1 MDQLT
6 NKQRQII
13 RLAYQSKDPELRR
26 RAVEQVVTA
35 RYTQEFKNWA
45 NDQGS
50 VFTRRETGNKVRFN
64 SLDSSDQKEVY
75 RRWRAGEYQDRG
87 GPAPGEHEEGDD
99 AQEGAQEGEGGGR
112 HADRTELR
120 GKPKKQMS
128 DDSGLKDDDLERIL
142 PMEKINQLEGN
153 LPDKIKDGFKNT
165 SFQEL
170 ETLRQAVEYM
180 AANPDEEYTKNH
192 WLTKVAKVTN
202 DEMKKLHKGL
212 SKKLEKAKGRK
223 YSDRVLQVA
232 NDNNLEGVDADAVW
246 QFRKD
251 KPSRGR
257 KLSAEELKAKFLA
270 GSWADQET
278 KERVR
283 EMSADEFMAMR
294 NAIFDEEDEDLEFA
308 EAEAE
313 AQAGRQA
320 SEKDDLRLFEK
331 PPGSEE
337 NEKEARLSSVGRKI
351 VRMAFHSTDP
361 DVRRKLVRRAKAELN
376 A

>member
-26 RAVEQVVTA
+26 RAVDRVLTA
-35 RYTQEFKNWA
+35 RYTQEFKDWA
-45 NDQGS
+45 NEQGD
-50 VFTRRETGNKVRFN
+50 VFTRRQTGNKVRFN

-87 GPAPGEHEEGDD
+87 GPAPGEHGEGDD
-99 AQEGAQEGEGGGR
+99 AQEEAQEGEGGGR

-142 PMEKINQLEGN
+142 PMEKINQLEGD

-223 YSDRVLQVA
+223 YGDRVLQLA
-232 NDNNLEGVDADAVW
+232 NDNDLEGVDADAVW

-251 KPSRGR
+251 KPLRGR
-257 KLSAEELKAKFLA
+257 KLSAEELKAKFLE
-270 GSWADQET
+270 GNWADAET

-283 EMSADEFMAMR
+283 KMSADEFMAMR

-308 EAEAE
+308 EAEA
-313 AQAGRQA
+313 QANRQA
-320 SEKDDLRLFEK
+320 SKKDDLRLFEK

-337 NEKEARLSSVGRKI
+337 NEKETRLSSVGRKI